1 MITDFNTERFMDTK
15 QMCYAGGDLNLAT
28 TPAPWKPVTA
38 ADYTVLRSAVKNII
52 YTTARSNDMNGCGEG
67 GYYIT
72 YYAWWEEMII
82 GLDIALGIAILASG
96 AFVITTSYLKS
107 KKEN

>member
-1 MITDFNTERFMDTK
+1 
-15 QMCYAGGDLNLAT
+15 
-28 TPAPWKPVTA
+28 
-38 ADYTVLRSAVKNII
+38 
-52 YTTARSNDMNGCGEG
+52 MNGCGEG